1 MVIKRPLHICFD
13 YLVLISSERVLRES
27 GRCRRIV
34 RRPGPGSPGVVTFCA
49 LNHYRFLKASLFGS
63 FMAFLMRNHTTFVIK
78 FRFAMGRDFGYI
90 KGLAGTMSSRL
101 TSDIVHVLLDLLLLR
116 PLFHLAVTFF
126 VLAAFIFINLAIKK
140 SNGENIHGII
150 LPQKLTTLGAGSLM
164 YSQERSFCVKQLTI
178 VTSRGVVKHL
188 VSNFL

>member
-1 MVIKRPLHICFD
+1 MHICFD

-49 LNHYRFLKASLFGS
+49 LNHNRFLKASLFGS

-140 SNGENIHGII
+140 SNGENIRNNFATKTYHPGSRFVDVLARAFI
-150 LPQKLTTLGAGSLM
+150 LRKTVDHRYLARCGEAFSL
-164 YSQERSFCVKQLTI
+164 QFL
-178 VTSRGVVKHL
+178 VTR
-188 VSNFL
+188 

>member
-1 MVIKRPLHICFD
+1 M
-13 YLVLISSERVLRES
+13 ISSERVLRES

-126 VLAAFIFINLAIKK
+126 VLAAFIFINHPGSRFVDVLARAFILRKTVDHRYLARC
-140 SNGENIHGII
+140 GE
-150 LPQKLTTLGAGSLM
+150 AFSL
-164 YSQERSFCVKQLTI
+164 QFL
-178 VTSRGVVKHL
+178 VTR
-188 VSNFL
+188 